1 MLEYFNYGA
10 LGIFGFFLL
19 IIFLI
24 DSNRKKKSI
33 GLYTVILICIGLIF
47 YSAYDE
53 YSTALKNINDFK
65 NKNAALKC
73 VSGGGLYA
81 SADTYRV
88 SLDDEWYIDKDYFI
102 KESFMVSANKCE
114 RW

>member
-1 MLEYFNYGA
+1 MTEYFNYGA

-24 DSNRKKKSI
+24 DSSRKEKSI

-47 YSAYDE
+47 FDAYNQH
-53 YSTALKNINDFK
+53 STALKNINDFK
-65 NKNAALKC
+65 NKNATLKC

-88 SLDDEWYIDKDYFI
+88 SLDDGWSLDKDYFN
-102 KESFMVSANKCE
+102 KESFMVQGV
-114 RW
+114 